1 MKKMDKIDF
10 SQIEILMTDYLG
22 EDDINVM
29 MGHFTIS
36 EENSKYIGNNN
47 LIELTIN
54 LIRDKQNKLYLL
66 ALNNKEFK
74 KDNVLID
81 ENISYDEYSR
91 INLADVNINSLLIN
105 RGKIF
110 ASSTLQDKNYYTTQ
124 VKCFAYQINNNGL
137 DSKNK
142 SLLFLGL
149 IKKEDAEFI
158 HFPNNELIYNKIN
171 NDNELN
177 SEPQKVYLERGN
189 HISSMFEKNN
199 VFGFSKKLSIISQNI
214 KSYDDINLL
223 IKNLVVSENDSLKK
237 DNIQKIMYE
246 NMQYNDESYIDF
258 IKNYYVN
265 GEDFNINFSLENDI
279 FRKDK
284 AYRNFIETM
293 CKKSENENKSKSK
306 SPLKPK

>member
-1 MKKMDKIDF
+1 MDIIDF

-22 EDDINVM
+22 DDNVNVM
-29 MGHFTIS
+29 MCHFTIS
-36 EENSKYIGNNN
+36 EENSKNIGNNN

-54 LIRDKQNKLYLL
+54 LIRNRQNKNKLHLL

-74 KDNVLID
+74 EDNVLID
-81 ENISYDEYSR
+81 ENISYDEYLR
-91 INLADVNINSLLIN
+91 INLSYININSLLN
-105 RGKIF
+105 NGNIF
-110 ASSTLQDKNYYTTQ
+110 ASSTLQDEDNYTTQ
-124 VKCFAYQINNNGL
+124 IKCFAYLINNNGL
-137 DSKNK
+137 DSNNK

>member
-1 MKKMDKIDF
+1 MEKIDF

-22 EDDINVM
+22 EDNINVM

-36 EENSKYIGNNN
+36 EENSKDIGNNN

-105 RGKIF
+105 RGEIF
-110 ASSTLQDKNYYTTQ
+110 ASSILQNKDYYTTQ
-124 VKCFAYQINNNGL
+124 VKCFAYQVNNNGL
-137 DSKNK
+137 DSNNK

-149 IKKEDAEFI
+149 IKKDDAEFI

-171 NDNELN
+171 NENELN
-177 SEPQKVYLERGN
+177 SEPQKVYLEHGN
-189 HISSMFEKNN
+189 NINSMFEKNN
-199 VFGFSKKLSIISQNI
+199 VFGFGKKLSIISQNI
-214 KSYDDINLL
+214 KSYDDTISL
-223 IKNLVVSENDSLKK
+223 IRNLVVSESGSLKK
-237 DNIQKIMYE
+237 DNIQKIINE
-246 NMQYNDESYIDF
+246 QTIYNDENYIEF

-279 FRKDK
+279 YRKDK
-284 AYRNFIETM
+284 AYKNFIETM
-293 CKKSENENKSKSK
+293 CKKSENEKKSK